1 MHNEDNPMRFS
12 DLLRLAVDGS
22 AASETYSPQQ
32 RHRIAVAL
40 VLMSGVAMA
49 GMMAALK
56 FAADFM
62 SLWQIMALRSGL
74 AAILVFPLFQWAG
87 ITVLPAQ
94 TAVLRLYAV
103 RVLLAA
109 GGIICWITSII
120 YLPLGVASAISFSK
134 GFFVRWLA
142 AWMLGETITSL
153 KVITTLVGFIGV
165 LMVLEPGG
173 GGSLGAGALGIIGA
187 LFGALLAV
195 VIKRMSNTEPTIR
208 MMFYPLVGI
217 VVLFLGPAV
226 MTWQP
231 MGTAAATVTGVMVVL
246 GILGQ
251 WCFVSA
257 YRLGEVS
264 ALAPVEYSRLIMA
277 ILAGFVFFGEIPT
290 WIAVLGMMLI
300 AAASYAALIYGASK
314 HTASPDSTP
323 ETTLKPP
330 DPTP

>member
-1 MHNEDNPMRFS
+1 MRFP

-22 AASETYSPQQ
+22 AATETYSPEQ

-40 VLMSGVAMA
+40 ILFSGVTLA

-56 FAADFM
+56 FAADVM
-62 SLWQIMALRSGL
+62 SLWQMMALRSGL
-74 AAILVFPLFQWAG
+74 AAILVLPLFHWAG

-109 GGIICWITSII
+109 GGIICWITSIV

-134 GFFVRWLA
+134 GLFVLWLA
-142 AWMLGETITSL
+142 ALMLGETITSL
-153 KVITTLVGFIGV
+153 KVITTVVGFVGV

-173 GGSLGAGALGIIGA
+173 GGSLGAGALGMLGA
-187 LFGALLAV
+187 LFGALLTV
-195 VIKRMSNTEPTIR
+195 VIKRMSSTEPTIR

-217 VVLFLGPAV
+217 FVLFSGPAL

-231 MGTAAATVTGVMVVL
+231 MGAAAATVTGVMVVL
-246 GILGQ
+246 GMLSQ
-251 WCFVSA
+251 WCFISA

-290 WIAVLGMMLI
+290 WIAVLGMTLI
-300 AAASYAALIYGASK
+300 AGASYAALLYGASK
-314 HTASPDSTP
+314 HNATPDGAP
-323 ETTLKPP
+323 ETSLKPP
-330 DPTP
+330 GDI

>member
-1 MHNEDNPMRFS
+1 MRFP

-22 AASETYSPQQ
+22 AATETYSPQQ

-40 VLMSGVAMA
+40 ILFSGVTMA

-56 FAADFM
+56 FAADVM
-62 SLWQIMALRSGL
+62 SLWQMMALRSGL
-74 AAILVFPLFQWAG
+74 AAILVLPLFHWAG

-109 GGIICWITSII
+109 GGIICWITSIV

-134 GFFVRWLA
+134 GLFVLWLA
-142 AWMLGETITSL
+142 ALMLGETITSV
-153 KVITTLVGFIGV
+153 KVITTVMGFVGV
-165 LMVLEPGG
+165 LMVLEPVG
-173 GGSLGAGALGIIGA
+173 GGSLGAGALGMLGA
-187 LFGALLAV
+187 LFGALLTV
-195 VIKRMSNTEPTIR
+195 VIKRMSSTEPTIR

-217 VVLFLGPAV
+217 SVLFSGPAL

-231 MGTAAATVTGVMVVL
+231 MGLAAATVTVVMVVL
-246 GILGQ
+246 GMLSQ
-251 WCFVSA
+251 WCFISA

-264 ALAPVEYSRLIMA
+264 ALAPVEYSRLVMA

-300 AAASYAALIYGASK
+300 AGASYAALLYGASK
-314 HTASPDSTP
+314 HTATPDGTP
-323 ETTLKPP
+323 EISLKPP
-330 DPTP
+330 GDA

>member
-1 MHNEDNPMRFS
+1 MRVS

-22 AASETYSPQQ
+22 AATETYSPQQ

-40 VLMSGVAMA
+40 ILFSGVTMA

-56 FAADFM
+56 FAADVM
-62 SLWQIMALRSGL
+62 SLWQMMALRSGF

-94 TAVLRLYAV
+94 SAVLRLYAV
-103 RVLLAA
+103 RVVLAA
-109 GGIICWITSII
+109 GGIICWITSIV

-134 GFFVRWLA
+134 GLFVLWLA
-142 AWMLGETITSL
+142 ALMLGETITSV
-153 KVITTLVGFIGV
+153 KVITTLVGFVGV

-173 GGSLGAGALGIIGA
+173 GGSLGAGALGMLGA
-187 LFGALLAV
+187 LFGALLTV
-195 VIKRMSNTEPTIR
+195 VIKRMSSTEPTIR

-217 VVLFLGPAV
+217 FVLFSGPAL

-231 MGTAAATVTGVMVVL
+231 MGIAAATVTGVMVVL
-246 GILGQ
+246 GMLSQ
-251 WCFVSA
+251 WCFISA

-300 AAASYAALIYGASK
+300 AGASYAALLYGASK
-314 HTASPDSTP
+314 HTATPDGTP
-323 ETTLKPP
+323 ETSLKPP
-330 DPTP
+330 GDP